1 MHISQEV
8 NLLFMVVQLLS
19 FTEKN
24 LKNIISFVYY
34 VCYQSIENWRLRCYL
49 NIRYC
54 EYIIVQDLKH
64 LVKVPDH
71 VSLSV
76 AAMLPTGA
84 LLAMNTVIH
93 AREYTDQLLKER
105 GDSNGK
111 ENQIFL

>member
-1 MHISQEV
+1 MRCD
-8 NLLFMVVQLLS
+8 
-19 FTEKN
+19 
-24 LKNIISFVYY
+24 LKF
-34 VCYQSIENWRLRCYL
+34 
-49 NIRYC
+49 RYA

-93 AREYTDQLLKER
+93 AREYTDLLLKER
-105 GDSNGK
+105 GDNGK
-111 ENQIFL
+111 KIIFLTDVIQFLRVILLYHIISLEMSQVVKNNTD